1 MSRFKDG
8 FKTYHDAYFT
18 ILILIDDSRN
28 DFSKFLLLGDVS
40 LARNHDALGLRRA
53 GTVER
58 FRAVAYGGAA
68 KTHVFDE
75 AHDALPF
82 FRWDVIAAN
91 KELLADF
98 SNGFPIFADNHIGLE
113 VLFAWHGDH
122 DTAGDIFGKTDDFIG
137 ETGDVLLADVGK
149 QQVNLVV
156 PGLRGAA
163 FAGAGKTTAKER
175 FVEVGHFNEFILDM
189 ACLFNAVIFSGK
201 GSGYL

>member
-98 SNGFPIFADNHIGLE
+98 SNGFPIFADN
-113 VLFAWHGDH
+113 
-122 DTAGDIFGKTDDFIG
+122 
-137 ETGDVLLADVGK
+137 
-149 QQVNLVV
+149 
-156 PGLRGAA
+156 R
-163 FAGAGKTTAKER
+163 
-175 FVEVGHFNEFILDM
+175 
-189 ACLFNAVIFSGK
+189 
-201 GSGYL
+201 

>member
-91 KELLADF
+91 KELLAD
-98 SNGFPIFADNHIGLE
+98 IDQILEEMTYIQFAE
-113 VLFAWHGDH
+113 V
-122 DTAGDIFGKTDDFIG
+122 DDFL
-137 ETGDVLLADVGK
+137 EQMV
-149 QQVNLVV
+149 
-156 PGLRGAA
+156 AA
-163 FAGAGKTTAKER
+163 QALPHTDYKKYPTVMEKLKKRQNICF
-175 FVEVGHFNEFILDM
+175 
-189 ACLFNAVIFSGK
+189 
-201 GSGYL
+201 Y

>member
-1 MSRFKDG
+1 MDDFKLLRHDLSFCDCTACNGKAGPTYKGVGAGLPYLRRIMSRFKDG

-137 ETGDVLLADVGK
+137 ETGDVLLADVGR
-149 QQVNLVV
+149 
-156 PGLRGAA
+156 PAD
-163 FAGAGKTTAKER
+163 
-175 FVEVGHFNEFILDM
+175 IW
-189 ACLFNAVIFSGK
+189 
-201 GSGYL
+201 